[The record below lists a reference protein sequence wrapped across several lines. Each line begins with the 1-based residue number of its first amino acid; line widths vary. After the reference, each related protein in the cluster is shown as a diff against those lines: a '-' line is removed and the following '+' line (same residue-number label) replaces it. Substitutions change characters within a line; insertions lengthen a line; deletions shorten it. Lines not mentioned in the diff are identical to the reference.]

1 MEANMAKVSFGNW
14 LGMLIVGVFFA
25 GAVVFSTHLA
35 TRSLEK
41 VKIRDQTLRVKG
53 TAERLVEADFASWE
67 GSIEARGPGLTEAYT
82 ALEESRRK
90 LSEYLAKAGFSGEK
104 VWLGPVGIQKQFE
117 RNREGRET
125 NRIES
130 YVLSQSYAISGAG
143 ADVEKVARTAR
154 DASQLIAQGVELDA
168 HAPAYLCTKL
178 PEMKMEMLSEA
189 SSNAYDR
196 ARRLAEP
203 SGSRLGPMRSA
214 SQGVFQVTPVHSN
227 EVSDEGLSD
236 TTSRAK
242 RVRAVV
248 TVEYGVF

>member
-1 MEANMAKVSFGNW
+1 MARPSFGNW

-41 VKIRDQTLRVKG
+41 VKIRDQSLRVKG
-53 TAERLVEADFASWE
+53 TAERLIDADYATWSGEFEVRA
-67 GSIEARGPGLTEAYT
+67 PVMTDAYKS
-82 ALEESRRK
+82 LEESRKR
-90 LSEYLAKAGFSGEK
+90 LVDYLGSKGFTGDK
-104 VWLGPVGIQKQFE
+104 VWLGPVGIQKRFE
-117 RNREGRET
+117 RDKEGRET

-143 ADVEKVARTAR
+143 AEVDKVAQTAR

-168 HAPAYLCTKL
+168 GQPAYLCTKL

-189 SSNAYDR
+189 SGNAYDR
-196 ARRLAEP
+196 ALRLAEP
-203 SGSRLGPMRSA
+203 SKSRLGAMRSA

-227 EVSDEGLSD
+227 EVSDQGISD
-236 TTSRAK
+236 TSSRAK

-248 TVEYGVF
+248 TVEYGLE